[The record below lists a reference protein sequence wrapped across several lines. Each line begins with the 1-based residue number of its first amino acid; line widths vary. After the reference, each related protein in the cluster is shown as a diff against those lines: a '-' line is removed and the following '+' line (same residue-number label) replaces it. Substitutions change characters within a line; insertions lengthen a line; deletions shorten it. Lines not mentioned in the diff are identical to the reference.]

1 MLPTRRSFAR
11 DVPYRG
17 PVAGFLPRA
26 ALILAVAGMT
36 MTSGPTTAAES
47 AVAAAGDGS
56 AAQQLVQQVTSTI
69 IDDLVARRDVLQNDP
84 QAVYEL
90 VDRLVIPHFDF
101 EHMSQRVLG
110 KKGWKAATPEQRGQF
125 IAAFRTMLVRT
136 YALMLTEY
144 RGQLLT
150 WRDPQQRKQGE
161 VVVPVKIDLPG
172 QPIEVEYA
180 LHGSGADW
188 RVFDVAVDGVSIVRN
203 YRSSFRSELRRK
215 GIDGLI
221 ASLEAKNAARN

>member
-1 MLPTRRSFAR
+1 MFPTRRSSAR
-11 DVPYRG
+11 DVPSRD
-17 PVAGFLPRA
+17 PVAGFLPRV
-26 ALILAVAGMT
+26 ALIVAVAGMT
-36 MTSGPTTAAES
+36 MVTGPTMAAGPV
-47 AVAAAGDGS
+47 VAAAGDGF
-56 AAQQLVQQVTSTI
+56 AAQRLVQQVTSTI
-69 IDDLVARRDVLQNDP
+69 IDDLTARRDVLRNDP

-90 VDRLVIPHFDF
+90 VDRLVLPHFDF
-101 EHMSQRVLG
+101 EHMSKGVLG
-110 KKGWKAATPEQRGQF
+110 KKGWKAATPEQRAQF
-125 IAAFRTMLVRT
+125 IAAFRTMLIRT

-150 WRDPQQRKQGE
+150 WRDPQRRKQGE

-172 QPIEVEYA
+172 HPIEVEYA

-203 YRSSFRSELRRK
+203 YRSSFRSELRRN

-221 ASLEAKNAARN
+221 ASLEARNAARN